1 MYNDSPIEIIF
12 DMIADMIIESAHE
25 QKEQTIEENETC
37 SDLKYILLS

>member
-12 DMIADMIIESAHE
+12 DILADMILESVNK

-37 SDLKYILLS
+37 SDLKYIL